1 MLRIA
6 HDLLPQSLLSYVA
19 FRVAARQ
26 TMDTLSQYGPE
37 GRPDDPADLSACLGQ
52 IPFLREVALPVQLD
66 LLAETWDRHL
76 APRVFEATLL
86 DESMVYAACE
96 LAANLVLHEPERITW
111 ALRGGPID
119 VSIAVDEFLAS
130 ELRSLYLRLSNDGDF
145 LLISQLL
152 DFDPEESA
160 DWKERL
166 GLDAGCLESLFDVL
180 GRWHAS
186 PELVGNLRGLV
197 SIAEAGQLARLLGVS
212 LPA

>member
-26 TMDTLSQYGPE
+26 TIETLSSSGPE
-37 GRPDDPADLSACLGQ
+37 GAGEEGELSACLGQ
-52 IPFLREVALPVQLD
+52 VPFLREVALPVQLD

-76 APRVFEATLL
+76 SPRVFEATLL
-86 DESMVYAACE
+86 DESVVYAACE
-96 LAANLVLHEPERITW
+96 LAASLVTRDPERITW

-119 VSIAVDEFLAS
+119 VSIVVDEFLES
-130 ELRSLYLRLSNDGDF
+130 ELRRLYLRLSNDGDF

-152 DFDPEESA
+152 DFAPEESA
-160 DWKERL
+160 DWKVRL
-166 GLDAGCLESLFDVL
+166 GLDAGRLETLFEVL

-197 SIAEAGQLARLLGVS
+197 SIEEAQQLARLLGVS